1 MEDFE
6 RAFVCVRESLGRFF
20 AVFGRGVGVCVH
32 PPWQDREGEKTDV
45 APDSCGR
52 IAAERREGAGAEGE
66 DTLNGERA
74 NSQMG

>member
-6 RAFVCVRESLGRFF
+6 RGFVCVRESPGRSF
-20 AVFGRGVGVCVH
+20 AVVGRRSGVCAH
-32 PPWQDREGEKTDV
+32 PPWQDREGERTDV
-45 APDSCGR
+45 APDSCGS

-74 NSQMG
+74 KSQMG